1 VDHDERLRL
10 AADLTERLLDRHRA
24 AIVAVGV
31 HGAAARGEDGAESDL
46 DLAVVTV
53 GPEAEVPDRYL
64 RHRGIVVDLGAIAA
78 DAYLE
83 EAGHIG
89 PAWPLASDQYVN
101 QLAIHDPGGYFH
113 KLQHVH
119 QAAVEE
125 AGPEVF
131 AAAAGVDL
139 VQLLSWDATARA
151 AELAGDLL
159 TTQVAV
165 KEAAVLAAL
174 VIGLHTRTPPRP
186 PRPPAPASP
195 RPTGA
200 CSTPPPS
207 RPSGS
212 WPSAGPA
219 TPCVPWPT
227 ARASPTGRTT
237 WTRSCSQSVLAGGSS
252 WGGGGP
258 GSSSAATSSSST
270 RRPWR

>member
-31 HGAAARGEDGAESDL
+31 HGAAARGEDTDESDL

-101 QLAIHDPGGYFH
+101 QLAVHDPGGYFH

-125 AGPEVF
+125 
-131 AAAAGVDL
+131 
-139 VQLLSWDATARA
+139 

-174 VIGLHTRTPPRP
+174 VVGLHTRTAYRGTSH
-186 PRPPAPASP
+186 ALHA
-195 RPTGA
+195 TA
-200 CSTPPPS
+200 ATTA
-207 RPSGS
+207 
-212 WPSAGPA
+212 AGPGFA
-219 TPCVPWPT
+219 EAYRRLLDPT
-227 ARASPTGRTT
+227 AEPAV
-237 WTRSCSQSVLAGGSS
+237 QVLALGRARDALLALADREGI
-252 WGGGGP
+252 P
-258 GSSSAATSSSST
+258 YQAPDLEALL
-270 RRPWR
+270 